1 MIVLD
6 ASAVLAAMLAEP
18 GADRVYAV
26 IDESVICSVNA
37 AEVITRLVEKGYGET
52 AVRGYYEGLDLA
64 VFDFDE
70 HLAVIAGLLRGPT
83 RERGLSLGDRACLA
97 LAIREKATALTADRN
112 WRGLDVDCPIE
123 LIR

>member
-37 AEVITRLVEKGYGET
+37 AEVITRLVEKGYG
-52 AVRGYYEGLDLA
+52 AGVH
-64 VFDFDE
+64 FDGF
-70 HLAVIAGLLRGPT
+70 HMLI
-83 RERGLSLGDRACLA
+83 LG
-97 LAIREKATALTADRN
+97 
-112 WRGLDVDCPIE
+112 V
-123 LIR
+123 